1 MRQAVEETLTAH
13 PGVTMELGR
22 TLGPRDDIPGPV
34 EAAVFLPG
42 VWAKWADA
50 VASTVDAVE
59 DKPLVQ
65 LSMLASLREREAGQR
80 P

>member
-1 MRQAVEETLTAH
+1 
-13 PGVTMELGR
+13 
-22 TLGPRDDIPGPV
+22 
-34 EAAVFLPG
+34 

-65 LSMLASLREREAGQR
+65 LSMLASLREREVGQR
-80 P
+80 L